1 MTWCRRP
8 NGFSDFPKW
17 RAVSARSGLD
27 LCTVL
32 AFVNRLEELGND
44 AVNRGEIRGSIAGFA
59 AEDFAAALSISAENA
74 KKLLDRK
81 IQPQ

>member
-44 AVNRGEIRGSIAGFA
+44 AVNRGEIRGSLAGFA
-59 AEDFAAALSISAENA
+59 AEDFVAALNISSG
-74 KKLLDRK
+74 KRYYWRL
-81 IQPQ
+81 